1 MSFTDVTA
9 SMVHVHW
16 PSMMLGQRSRR
27 WPNIGSTLVQ
37 HAVFLIG
44 TLLILVNSEMEI
56 QRQPSRHKTS
66 NQCWFN
72 FGPPSTTLVQR

>member
-1 MSFTDVTA
+1 MSITDVTA

-16 PSMMLGQRSRR
+16 PSICLMLGQRSRR
-27 WPNIGSTLVQ
+27 WSNIDSTLVQ

-44 TLLILVNSEMEI
+44 TLLILGNSEMEI
-56 QRQPSRHKTS
+56 KPSRHKTS